1 MSVII
6 ISRAPAS
13 FELYI
18 KTNLYILLNEFKVQ
32 VNYKISLLGNFIL
45 AESHWDLHSQV
56 PKDVHLLFT
65 PIWNTFH

>member
-6 ISRAPAS
+6 ISRAQAS

-32 VNYKISLLGNFIL
+32 VNYKIK
-45 AESHWDLHSQV
+45 H
-56 PKDVHLLFT
+56 
-65 PIWNTFH
+65 